1 MDISTQNFLVTGG
14 CGFIGSH
21 ITEYLLKNGAKFV
34 RVIDNLST
42 GSLKNIKH
50 LEKYPNFEFVWGSI
64 TDYDFC
70 LNVTKDIN
78 IVCHQAALGSV
89 PNSLLN
95 PLKYHETNVTGF
107 LNILEACRVNNIKR
121 FVYASSSSVYGDNTD
136 KYKLENKTGKQLS
149 PYAINKYFDDMY
161 AELYTRI
168 YHMECIGLRY
178 FNVFGPRQNPNGA
191 YAAVIPKFIQSL
203 KNNIAPTIYGD
214 GKQSRDFTYVDNVV
228 FANYCA
234 MTVNNNECYGQTFNI
249 GLGDSISVLDLYY
262 KIADELNIDY
272 DPIFADKR
280 EGDILHSLANN
291 NKAILLLGWYPIVT
305 LDKGLENTICSF

>member
-50 LEKYPNFEFVWGSI
+50 LEKYKNFEFVWGSI
-64 TDYDFC
+64 ADYEFC
-70 LNVTKDIN
+70 VKNTIDIN

-89 PNSLLN
+89 PKSLLN
-95 PLKYHETNVTGF
+95 PLAYHETNVTGF
-107 LNILEACRVNNIKR
+107 LNMLEACRVNNIKR

-136 KYKLENKTGKQLS
+136 KYKEESKTGKQLS
-149 PYAINKYFDDMY
+149 PYAINKYFDDLY
-161 AELYTRI
+161 AEMYTRI

-178 FNVFGPRQNPNGA
+178 FNVFGPRQNPEGA

-203 KNNIAPTIYGD
+203 KNNVKPTIYGD
-214 GKQSRDFTYVDNVV
+214 GKQSRDFTYIDNVV
-228 FANYCA
+228 FANFRA
-234 MTVNNNECYGQTFNI
+234 MVSDNAECHGQTFNI
-249 GLGDSISVLDLYY
+249 GLGDSITVLELYY
-262 KIADELNIDY
+262 KIADEMNIDY

-291 NKAILLLGWYPIVT
+291 NKAILLLGWYPIIT
-305 LDKGLENTICSF
+305 LDKGIENTICSF